1 MSVFEKR
8 TTAPSKAMDCYYAS
22 NPFYQS
28 GYGMPNC
35 TAYAYGRFWELLGSK
50 PNLSLANAENWY
62 SHNDEYERGLT
73 PKLGAIICFRKG
85 QVGVS
90 SDGAGHVAIVEEI
103 YPDGSILI
111 SESAWKGSLFK
122 TKILDKNFSYGNLK
136 FQGFIYNPRSF
147 EQPVDNSVGN
157 SIFKVGVTYT
167 TNVILKVRTGS
178 GTDKPQVPYEN
189 LTANAREHAYKTGVN
204 KGCLKVKTKVT
215 CQAIEKVGNDL
226 WLKIPSGYIAGIYQ
240 NKKYVG

>member
-1 MSVFEKR
+1 MSIFEKR
-8 TTAPSKAMDCYYAS
+8 TTAPSKAMDCYGVS

-73 PKLGAIICFRKG
+73 PRLGAIICYRKG
-85 QVGVS
+85 QVGVA
-90 SDGAGHVAIVEEI
+90 SDGAGHVAVVEEI
-103 YPDGSILI
+103 YSDGRILI
-111 SESAWKGSLFK
+111 SESAWKGSFFK
-122 TKILDKNFSYGNLK
+122 TKILDKNYNYGTLK

-147 EQPVDNSVGN
+147 EQPVDNSVEN
-157 SIFKVGVTYT
+157 SSFKVGVTYE
-167 TNVILKVRTGS
+167 TNVVLKVRTGA
-178 GTDKPQVPYEN
+178 GTDKSIVPYEN
-189 LTANAREHAYKTGVN
+189 LTANAKEHSYKTGAN

-215 CQAIEKVGNDL
+215 CQGIEKVGNDI

-240 NKKYVG
+240 NKKYVS

>member
-8 TTAPSKAMDCYYAS
+8 TTAPSKAMECYYAS

-73 PKLGAIICFRKG
+73 PRLGAIICFRKG

-103 YPDGSILI
+103 YPDGRILI
-111 SESAWKGSLFK
+111 SESAWKGYLFK
-122 TKILDKNFSYGNLK
+122 TKILDKNYNYGTLK

-147 EQPVDNSVGN
+147 EQVVDNSVYKLGT
-157 SIFKVGVTYT
+157 TYT
-167 TNVILKVRTGS
+167 TQVILKVRS
-178 GTDKPQVPYEN
+178 GAGTNYAQKSYNQ
-189 LTANAREHAYKTGVN
+189 LTSDGKANAYSRGVN
-204 KGCLKVKTKVT
+204 VGCLKAGTKVT
-215 CQAIEKVGNDL
+215 CQEIRQVGNDI
-226 WLKIPSGYIAGIYQ
+226 WIRIPSGWIAGIYQ
-240 NKKYVG
+240 NKKYVS